1 MEQFVELNT
10 DGLEGPQVGN
20 DLFQNRSALSQT
32 LQQTANA
39 EVTVFVQAYN
49 RLDKTKRCVESIL
62 QNTQGID
69 YELLLLDNGSEDGT
83 LDFFRTIPYEKKRII
98 HITKNI
104 GGVYA
109 QFAYG
114 LNDIGQFLVSVSST

>member
-49 RLDKTKRCVESIL
+49 RLDKTKQCVESIL

-83 LDFFRTIPYEKKRII
+83 MDFLRTITY
-98 HITKNI
+98 
-104 GGVYA
+104 
-109 QFAYG
+109 
-114 LNDIGQFLVSVSST
+114 